1 VGRALPVYPDESP
14 REHVDHDGTRWRRTG
29 YCCRC
34 GACCVGDPYT
44 GASDVP
50 CPHLVADAGDGL
62 PGCVDRQGAYY
73 LSGCVSWPSVPGHV
87 AHIAECTYRFE
98 RVG

>member
-1 VGRALPVYPDESP
+1 
-14 REHVDHDGTRWRRTG
+14 
-29 YCCRC
+29 
-34 GACCVGDPYT
+34 
-44 GASDVP
+44 VP